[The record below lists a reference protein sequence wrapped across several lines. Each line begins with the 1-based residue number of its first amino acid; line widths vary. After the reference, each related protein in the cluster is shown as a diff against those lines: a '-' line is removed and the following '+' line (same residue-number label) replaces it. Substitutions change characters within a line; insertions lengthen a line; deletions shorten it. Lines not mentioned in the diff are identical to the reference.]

1 MRNISIDLLK
11 VLLSFF
17 VMFIHLKLLNTY
29 QPEISY
35 FLVNGIFRVA
45 VPTFLV
51 INGYFLFPVIGT
63 EKFRTQIK
71 KLLILYVTWMIIYA
85 KFWLFNDNP
94 IELIITFF
102 FGYHLLWYIPGLILS
117 ALLLNSVRQF
127 KTTYL
132 LSLSIALLTFGFLI
146 QNLINTSESHTGT
159 GSELEKIVLYRNF
172 IFDCFPFLCVGYLI
186 NKCDIVKRMHKTPT
200 YLILFALILS
210 IVAFSLESWLNL
222 SKFGQDRPIDLFLS
236 ALPLSAILF
245 FTFIR
250 TTIMGKTKI
259 MSNFATAIF
268 FTHLLCII
276 IAKKIFNTLHIENEL
291 CFYVLT
297 IILAA
302 IASISLA
309 KIKEKYKKM
318 PLL

>member
-102 FGYHLLWYIPGLILS
+102 LGIIYYGIYLGLFY
-117 ALLLNSVRQF
+117 QP
-127 KTTYL
+127 Y
-132 LSLSIALLTFGFLI
+132 
-146 QNLINTSESHTGT
+146 
-159 GSELEKIVLYRNF
+159 
-172 IFDCFPFLCVGYLI
+172 
-186 NKCDIVKRMHKTPT
+186 
-200 YLILFALILS
+200 
-210 IVAFSLESWLNL
+210 FST
-222 SKFGQDRPIDLFLS
+222 Q
-236 ALPLSAILF
+236 
-245 FTFIR
+245 
-250 TTIMGKTKI
+250 
-259 MSNFATAIF
+259 
-268 FTHLLCII
+268 
-276 IAKKIFNTLHIENEL
+276 
-291 CFYVLT
+291 
-297 IILAA
+297 
-302 IASISLA
+302 
-309 KIKEKYKKM
+309 
-318 PLL
+318 

>member
-71 KLLILYVTWMIIYA
+71 KLLILYVAWMIIYA

-102 FGYHLLWYIPGLILS
+102 LGIIYYGI
-117 ALLLNSVRQF
+117 
-127 KTTYL
+127 YL
-132 LSLSIALLTFGFLI
+132 
-146 QNLINTSESHTGT
+146 
-159 GSELEKIVLYRNF
+159 
-172 IFDCFPFLCVGYLI
+172 
-186 NKCDIVKRMHKTPT
+186 
-200 YLILFALILS
+200 
-210 IVAFSLESWLNL
+210 
-222 SKFGQDRPIDLFLS
+222 DLFYQPYFS
-236 ALPLSAILF
+236 
-245 FTFIR
+245 TQ
-250 TTIMGKTKI
+250 
-259 MSNFATAIF
+259 
-268 FTHLLCII
+268 
-276 IAKKIFNTLHIENEL
+276 
-291 CFYVLT
+291 
-297 IILAA
+297 
-302 IASISLA
+302 
-309 KIKEKYKKM
+309 
-318 PLL
+318 